1 MQFKDNVFIIPH
13 EEGYLLYNPYTDAIK
28 YLDSIDM
35 NEKQKEELINEGVLL
50 PKDVNGP
57 AIARYIINTIKHANE
72 TDLQITDAFS
82 YRCNLKC
89 VYCMQQNIHEVDR
102 RMKPYDRVKEWKNL
116 MGIHNANKLNVC
128 LFGGEP
134 FFNIPYIEE
143 LLKIAKDEIGD
154 IRYSVVTNGTLIDQ
168 RVLDLIKTYNINRI
182 QITIDGPER
191 IHNLRRTSNDINSFQ
206 TIISNIHKILNQTKA
221 TIIINSVIDTANY
234 DNIDEST
241 DFLIQEYK
249 DYIFCDSPRIIFN
262 YGMECHPFGKSSYT
276 KEHIPEL
283 KQYYQNYLR
292 LFEKEIKKGIATT
305 EIMPSPVCIAKDPND
320 ILIAP
325 NGDIYKCISALGVSE
340 FKICDYNEIQH
351 NKMLYIEKLVSFSNK
366 TFESCVNC
374 RYLALCNGGC
384 FYEASIEN
392 IPQACRKEIMNVQ
405 MPYLIRLRYMSEE
418 IESGVFRIHDYNH
431 TNR

>member
-13 EEGYLLYNPYTDAIK
+13 EKGYLLYNPYTDAIK
-28 YLDSIDM
+28 YLETIDIDDALR
-35 NEKQKEELINEGVLL
+35 EELIADGVLL

-57 AIARYIINTIKHANE
+57 AIARYIIKIIKHTNE
-72 TDLQITDAFS
+72 TALQITDAFS
-82 YRCNLKC
+82 YKCNLRC
-89 VYCMQQNIHEVDR
+89 VYCMQQNIHEVDK
-102 RMKPYDRVKEWKNL
+102 RMDPEERVAEWKYL
-116 MGIHNANKLNVC
+116 MELHDVDKLNVC

-134 FFNIPYIEE
+134 FFNISYIEQI
-143 LLKIAKDEIGD
+143 LKIANKEIGD
-154 IRYSVVTNGTLIDQ
+154 VAYSVVTNGTLIDQ
-168 RVLDLIKTYNINRI
+168 RVLNLINTYNINRI
-182 QITIDGPER
+182 QITIDGPEAT
-191 IHNLRRTSNDINSFQ
+191 HNSRRVSNDINSFQ
-206 TIISNIHKILNQTKA
+206 ESITNIHKILEQTQA

-241 DFLIQEYK
+241 DILVNEFK
-249 DYIFCDSPRIIFN
+249 DYILCEKPRIIFN

-283 KQYYQNYLR
+283 KQYYRNYLE
-292 LFEKEIKKGIATT
+292 LFEKEIRKGIATT
-305 EIMPSPVCIAKDPND
+305 EIMPSPVCIAKEPNE

-340 FKICDYNEIQH
+340 FKICDYNDIQH

-374 RYLALCNGGC
+374 KYLALCNGGC
-384 FYEASIEN
+384 FYDASVEN
-392 IPQACRKEIMNVQ
+392 IPQACRKEIMEVQ
-405 MPYLIRLRYMSEE
+405 MSYLIRLRYITEE
-418 IESGVFRIHDYNH
+418 IESGVFRIHVNNN